1 MSTVASLRSPA
12 IEVERLE
19 KRFGRFLAVSDV
31 SFSVR
36 PGEILGFLGPNGAGK
51 STTIRMLCGLLRP
64 SAGRALVDRIDV
76 ALDPEAVRKRIG
88 YMSQKFSLY
97 QDLTVAENLRFFGG
111 IYGLAG
117 ARLAAR
123 MRYALEM
130 AELTDHADS
139 LVSDLAGGWKQ
150 RLALGCAIL
159 HEPRILFLDE
169 PTSGVDPLSRRRF
182 WDLIHDMSG
191 AGVTCIVSTHH
202 MDEAEY
208 CNRIAL
214 IDRGTLVALGSPAE
228 LKRRSLGGELLRV
241 ECAPL
246 DRALAALHEC
256 PLARDVAVFGSTL
269 HVLVDDAAARRE
281 PLIAYLAEH
290 SVEDAHVTRID
301 PTLEDAF
308 VQLVGRGEPPREP
321 GWAAG
326 AGQAS
331 GAQA

>member
-1 MSTVASLRSPA
+1 MSSAPPTPRPE
-12 IEVERLE
+12 IIVERLE
-19 KRFGRFLAVSDV
+19 KRFGRFLAVSNV
-31 SFSVR
+31 SFSVQS
-36 PGEILGFLGPNGAGK
+36 GEILGFLGPNGAGK

-64 SAGRALVDRIDV
+64 TAGRALVDGIDV
-76 ALDPEAVRKRIG
+76 ARDPESVRKRIG
-88 YMSQKFSLY
+88 YVSQKFSLY

-123 MRYALEM
+123 IRYALEM
-130 AELTDHADS
+130 AELAGHADS
-139 LVSDLAGGWKQ
+139 LVTELAGGWKQ

-169 PTSGVDPLSRRRF
+169 PTSGVDPMSRRRF
-182 WDLIHDMSG
+182 WDLIHDLSG
-191 AGVTCIVSTHH
+191 QGVTTIVSTHH

-228 LKRRSLGGELLRV
+228 LKRGSLGGELLRI
-241 ECAPL
+241 ECSPL
-246 DRALAALHEC
+246 DHALAALHGC
-256 PLARDVAVFGSTL
+256 PLVKDVAVFGSTL

-281 PLIAYLAEH
+281 PLVAYLADH
-290 SVEDAHVTRID
+290 GVRGTQATRID

-308 VQLVGRGEPPREP
+308 VQLVGRGKRAE
-321 GWAAG
+321 GAALG
-326 AGQAS
+326 GVRQ
-331 GAQA
+331 